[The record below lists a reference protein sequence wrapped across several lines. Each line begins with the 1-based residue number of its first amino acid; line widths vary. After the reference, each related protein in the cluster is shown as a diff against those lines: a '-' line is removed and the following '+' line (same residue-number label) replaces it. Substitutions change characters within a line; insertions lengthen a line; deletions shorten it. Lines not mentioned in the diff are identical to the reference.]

1 LEESKG
7 IIQKPKI
14 KEITIPRPVASGKNR
29 PKPIEKP
36 RKAEFEF

>member
-14 KEITIPRPVASGKNR
+14 KEITISRPVASGKNR